1 MLQKHF
7 VILSSS
13 TKGQKLNTNVGL
25 HHLIVS
31 KHDACETLELSGKW
45 PRTFICEEDMCPKC
59 GLKLLSLVKRQQ
71 NNNSDKKLLISK
83 LHVLEIE
90 LYSKKCKHCFI
101 MLSPDTLQYGL
112 LNIGDTSLI
121 SLDVF
126 FTLRNT
132 IR

>member
-1 MLQKHF
+1 
-7 VILSSS
+7 
-13 TKGQKLNTNVGL
+13 
-25 HHLIVS
+25 
-31 KHDACETLELSGKW
+31 
-45 PRTFICEEDMCPKC
+45 MCPKC
-59 GLKLLSLVKRQQ
+59 GLKLQSLVKRQQ
-71 NNNSDKKLLISK
+71 KNNSDKKLLISK